1 MDTRKTR
8 TMAIIPEYIFEVRR
22 RNASGGFDFLT
33 RLDKRIQ
40 PSISQEMGLADVL
53 TFNMP
58 LSDPKFALFT
68 GNQVGLEVWWYGT
81 DRNLKQVFVPQAV
94 EPYRDYGGTSTG
106 SGSGALGSG
115 SGDNALITCDGPET
129 YLTRYYAQNY
139 KVSQRLPLDILNDIT
154 TEIIADGIL
163 QACYVDP
170 ALNTTPLDVDL
181 SWENLKTAC
190 DNIIAQIGGFMRVEF
205 TAPWWRRICI
215 RSIPGQLPQP
225 QDVGAESPVLPQ

>member
-1 MDTRKTR
+1 MTL
-8 TMAIIPEYIFEVRR
+8 EYIFEVRR
-22 RNASGGFDFLT
+22 RNASGGANFLC

-40 PSISQEMGLADVL
+40 PSVSRELGLADVL

-68 GNQVGLEVWWYGT
+68 GSQIGLEVWWYGM
-81 DRNLKQVFVPQAV
+81 DRKLKQVFVPQAI

-129 YLTRYYAQNY
+129 YLTRYITQNY
-139 KVSQRLPLDILNDIT
+139 KVSQRLPIDILNDIT
-154 TEIIADGIL
+154 AEAQADGIL
-163 QACYVDP
+163 HGCYVDST
-170 ALNTTPLDVDL
+170 LNVPIDIDL

-190 DNIIAQIGGFMRVEF
+190 DNIIAQVGGYMWVDAI
-205 TAPWWRRICI
+205 TIPPQHVL
-215 RSIPGQLPQP
+215 SLYPIPGQLAQP
-225 QDVGAESPVLPQ
+225 AEIGVASPVLPQ